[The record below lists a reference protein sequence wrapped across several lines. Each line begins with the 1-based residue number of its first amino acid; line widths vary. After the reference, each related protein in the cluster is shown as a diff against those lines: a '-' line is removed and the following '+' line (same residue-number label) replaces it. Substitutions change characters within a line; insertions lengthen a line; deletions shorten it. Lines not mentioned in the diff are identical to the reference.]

1 MFGVLAIQHDIVAPP
16 FTVRHLDKRGLRN
29 VGFIRTH
36 GRSNQ
41 LCVWLVGFLKS
52 IMLSVYEIYLVFIIR
67 FAERRIDQ
75 LLEDTIL
82 TYSPMGSEST
92 IQFESEWSF
101 LRPFSGKRKGAQLS
115 PGSRS
120 NVPSSPPSP
129 HRPISPSKSQAATPS
144 STSKGLSSLRQTLS
158 RAQRPSPF
166 DLISFMTSLH
176 TLLVMSNI
184 NPVIITQLWSQ
195 VMYWTSCQ

>member
-1 MFGVLAIQHDIVAPP
+1 MLGSFELMEEVINSVFGKYVFASI
-16 FTVRHLDKRGLRN
+16 T
-29 VGFIRTH
+29 
-36 GRSNQ
+36 
-41 LCVWLVGFLKS
+41 LVS
-52 IMLSVYEIYLVFIIR
+52 SVYGIHLVFIIR

-75 LLEDTIL
+75 LLDDTIL
-82 TYSPMGSEST
+82 TYAPLGSESET

-101 LRPFSGKRKGAQLS
+101 LRPFSGKRKGGQSS

-120 NVPSSPPSP
+120 NAPSLPSTLHLP
-129 HRPISPSKSQAATPS
+129 VSPSKSQATVPS
-144 STSKGLSSLRQTLS
+144 SASKGLSSLRQTLS
-158 RAQRPSPF
+158 RARGQSAPLSFLFHDSSHPYASP
-166 DLISFMTSLH
+166 LVPISFMTSLH

>member
-1 MFGVLAIQHDIVAPP
+1 MLGSFELMEEVINSVFGKYDL
-16 FTVRHLDKRGLRN
+16 TSK
-29 VGFIRTH
+29 T
-36 GRSNQ
+36 
-41 LCVWLVGFLKS
+41 LVP
-52 IMLSVYEIYLVFIIR
+52 SVYGIHLVFIIR

-75 LLEDTIL
+75 LLDNTIL
-82 TYSPMGSEST
+82 TYAPLGSESET

-101 LRPFSGKRKGAQLS
+101 LRPFSGKRIGALPS

-120 NVPSSPPSP
+120 NVPSSPSTP
-129 HRPISPSKSQAATPS
+129 HLPISPSKNQATVPS
-144 STSKGLSSLRQTLS
+144 STSRGLSSLRQTLS
-158 RAQRPSPF
+158 RSRGQSLSSLFQDSPHPSPF
-166 DLISFMTSLH
+166 VLISFMTSLH